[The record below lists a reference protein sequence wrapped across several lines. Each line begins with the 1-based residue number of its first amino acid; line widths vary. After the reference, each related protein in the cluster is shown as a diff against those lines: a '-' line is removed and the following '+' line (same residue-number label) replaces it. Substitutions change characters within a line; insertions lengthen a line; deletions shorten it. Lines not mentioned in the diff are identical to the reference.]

1 MERLQKVM
9 ARAGIAS
16 RRQCEKMISEGL
28 VKIDGEVVTALGS
41 RVDPAKQEIEVA
53 GKAISLQPPACYI
66 LLYKP
71 AGFVT
76 TLRDPQGRKKV
87 TDLLHEVKTRVYPAG
102 RLDYDTEGLL
112 LLTNDGELAHAFTH
126 PRYHMPKT
134 YLALVNGVPGPG
146 AITRME
152 KGLILEDGLTAP
164 AKVFLKGEKGG
175 NALLE
180 ITIYEGRNRQVRR
193 MCENIGHPVL
203 KLKRTRFGPLDLK
216 GLKPGRYRYL
226 SSDEVREIKKLVSL

>member
-16 RRQCEKMISEGL
+16 RRKCEKMIAEGL
-28 VKIDGEVVTALGS
+28 VKVDGEVVTAPGT
-41 RVDPAKQEIEVA
+41 RVDLAKQRVEVA
-53 GKAISLQPPACYI
+53 GKVISAQPPACYI

-76 TLRDPQGRKKV
+76 TVYDPQGRKKV
-87 TDLLHEVKTRVYPAG
+87 TDLLPDVRTRVYPVG

-112 LLTNDGELAHAFTH
+112 LLTNDGELAHALTH
-126 PRYHMPKT
+126 PRYHVPKT
-134 YLALVNGVPGPG
+134 YLALVKGVPVP
-146 AITRME
+146 AVITRMRE
-152 KGLILEDGLTAP
+152 GLLLEDGLTAP
-164 AKVFLKGEKGG
+164 AEVVLKGRKEG

-180 ITIYEGRNRQVRR
+180 ITIREGRNRQVKR

-203 KLKRTRFGPLDLK
+203 KLKRTRIGPLDLE
-216 GLKPGRYRYL
+216 GLIPGQYRCL
-226 SSDEVREIKKLVSL
+226 TPDEVRKIKKLVGL